1 MGLVTGPPGFGKT
14 FAAQY
19 LQNRYDAYRI
29 ECNSVMNR
37 KSLMIYLLREQMGI
51 TPAKT
56 MPEMLEQIVI
66 QMQESER
73 PLIIDEFDY
82 LVDKGAIEIIRDIHD
97 GSGNCPIL
105 LIGEENLA
113 QKLDKWERFSR
124 RILDKVTVQPLSID
138 DAWLLANHYCGNL
151 EIAEDLLAYFHTKS
165 SGSAGRIRIS
175 LGLAV
180 EKALSLGVERLCLAD
195 WPQEPKGGRK

>member
-1 MGLVTGPPGFGKT
+1 MANTNTKGTRWAPIENLSRASILMERIIHAPSGEPRMAILTGKPGLGKT

-19 LQNRYDAYRI
+19 LQNRYEAYRI

-37 KSLMIYLLREQMGI
+37 KSLMISLLRDQMSI

-56 MPEMLEQIVI
+56 MPEMLEQIII
-66 QMQESER
+66 QMTDSER

-97 GSGNCPIL
+97 GSANCPIL

-124 RILDKVTVQPLSID
+124 RILDKVTVQPLSLI
-138 DAWLLANHYCGNL
+138 H
-151 EIAEDLLAYFHTKS
+151 I
-165 SGSAGRIRIS
+165 
-175 LGLAV
+175 
-180 EKALSLGVERLCLAD
+180 
-195 WPQEPKGGRK
+195 